1 MQNQNDYDTVAHLYD
16 KYVQVELD
24 FEFFRECADSCSG
37 PVLEL
42 MAGTGRVSKA
52 ILDCC
57 PSLTCVDIS
66 RKMLRCLSGR
76 FAGAKRRPNVVCAD
90 VQSLPLEICYD
101 LVIIPFNSFMELT
114 DPIAQ
119 LRALGEVHRV
129 LGQQGTFICTLHNPN
144 VRAQSL
150 DGEARLLGHF
160 PVAGDQGFELWATG
174 SLDPSSGLAQSK
186 QEFLI
191 FDKSGRL
198 VDHHQQDVRF
208 ALITEARFTELCGL
222 CGFDVVQ
229 VVGDYDGSPY
239 DPDTSPYLIF
249 TMRKP

>member
-1 MQNQNDYDTVAHLYD
+1 MQNQNDYDKVAHLYD

-24 FEFFRECADSCSG
+24 FEFFREYAGSCSG

-52 ILDCC
+52 IFDCC
-57 PSLTCVDIS
+57 PNLTCVDIS
-66 RKMLRCLSGR
+66 RKMLRRLSRG

-90 VQSLPLEICYD
+90 VRSLPLEICYD
-101 LVIIPFNSFMELT
+101 LVIIPFNSFTELT
-114 DPIAQ
+114 EPTAQ

-129 LGQQGTFICTLHNPN
+129 LSQHGTFICTVHNPV
-144 VRAQSL
+144 VRVRSL
-150 DGEARLLGHF
+150 DGMERLLGRF
-160 PVAGDQGFELWATG
+160 PMAGDQGFELWATG
-174 SLDPSSGLAQSK
+174 SLDPSTGLAQSK
-186 QEFLI
+186 QESLM

-208 ALITEARFTELCGL
+208 ALITEARFRDLCGV

-239 DPDTSPYLIF
+239 DPDTSPFLIF
-249 TMRKP
+249 TMRKT